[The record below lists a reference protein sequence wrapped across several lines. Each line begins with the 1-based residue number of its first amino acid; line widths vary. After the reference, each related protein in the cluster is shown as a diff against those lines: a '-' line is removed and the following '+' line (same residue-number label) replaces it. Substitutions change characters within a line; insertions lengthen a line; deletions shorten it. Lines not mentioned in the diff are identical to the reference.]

1 VFAFSDKSYN
11 YLIRYVFEPCLQSV
25 PNIVE
30 GPTKKNMVPATN
42 TAQKTKTPNIYK
54 KRKQF
59 PEFFYFL
66 RDLIAPYTPQI
77 PSIIK
82 TADPR

>member
-1 VFAFSDKSYN
+1 VFALSDKSYN

-42 TAQKTKTPNIYK
+42 TAQKTKTPNI
-54 KRKQF
+54 
-59 PEFFYFL
+59 
-66 RDLIAPYTPQI
+66 
-77 PSIIK
+77 
-82 TADPR
+82 